1 MLRPALLAAALA
13 AAFPVHADPQLDA
26 LRAEL
31 QELKSAYETRI
42 QALEERLKATEANA
56 GTAQIRT
63 VEYREPAAARPADPT
78 RSNAFN
84 PAISLIL
91 QGQYAH
97 LEDRDERGITGFF
110 PAGGHAHGGVER
122 GFSVGGSELVISAN
136 IDPTFRGHLIAV
148 LADDAVEIEEAWFQT
163 TRLGQG
169 LAIKGGR
176 FRSGLGYQNEQHPHA
191 WDFATNNLVYDALFG
206 EGYGND
212 GLQLKWVAP
221 TELFVELG
229 AEAGRGAN
237 FPGTDRNTNGA
248 GSYALF
254 GHLGGDVGA
263 SHSWRGGL
271 SYLAAKAS
279 EREGELEDINDLH
292 AETLFSGKSKIWVAD
307 FVWKWAPN
315 GNASE
320 QNFKFA
326 TEYFR
331 RSERGSLECTDN
343 TQDGGA
349 CDVLDGD
356 TEDAYHSRQ
365 SGFYAQGVYQ
375 FMPRW
380 RTGYRYDRLD
390 SGSVDFGAN
399 SANLPVTDYS
409 PTRHSLMLDYSP
421 SEFSRLRLQVSKD
434 KSMADVSENQ
444 WFVQYIHSLGAHG
457 AHRF

>member
-13 AAFPVHADPQLDA
+13 TAFPVHADTRLDV

-31 QELKSAYETRI
+31 QELKSAYETRL
-42 QALEERLKATEANA
+42 QALEERLKATEAEA
-56 GTAQIRT
+56 DAAQIRT
-63 VEYREPAAARPADPT
+63 AEPREQAAARPADPT

-97 LEDRDERGITGFF
+97 LDNRDERGITGFS
-110 PAGGHAHGGVER
+110 PAGGHAHGGTER
-122 GFSVGGSELVISAN
+122 GFSMGGSELVISAS

-148 LADDAVEIEEAWFQT
+148 LADDEVEVEEAWFQT
-163 TRLGQG
+163 TRLGRG

-176 FRSGLGYQNEQHPHA
+176 FRSGLSYQNEQHPHA

-206 EGYGND
+206 EAYGND

-221 TELFVELG
+221 TELFMEFGV
-229 AEAGRGAN
+229 EAGRGAN
-237 FPGTDRNTNGA
+237 FPGTDRNRNGI
-248 GSYALF
+248 GSHTLF

-263 SHSWRGGL
+263 SNSWRAGL

-279 EREGELEDINDLH
+279 EREGELEDINDAH
-292 AETLFSGKSKIWVAD
+292 AETLFSGKSKTWVAD

-331 RSERGSLECTDN
+331 RNERGSLCGHDDVN
-343 TQDGGA
+343 GGCVA
-349 CDVLDGD
+349 T
-356 TEDAYHSRQ
+356 TEDAYRSRQ
-365 SGFYAQGVYQ
+365 SGYYAQGVYQ

-390 SGSVDFGAN
+390 PGSVDFGSNPLDLAM
-399 SANLPVTDYS
+399 TDYK

-421 SEFSRLRLQVSKD
+421 SEFSRLRLQYSKD
-434 KSMADVSENQ
+434 KSMESVSENQ

-457 AHRF
+457 AHKF

>member
-13 AAFPVHADPQLDA
+13 TAFQVHANTELDA

-42 QALEERLKATEANA
+42 QALEERLKATEAGQNA
-56 GTAQIRT
+56 VQIQTAET
-63 VEYREPAAARPADPT
+63 PEPAATRAADPT

-97 LEDRDERGITGFF
+97 LDNRGERGITGFF
-110 PAGGHAHGGVER
+110 PAGGHAHGDTER
-122 GFSVGGSELVISAN
+122 GFSIGGSELVISAS

-148 LADDAVEIEEAWFQT
+148 LADDEVEIEEAWFQT

-221 TELFVELG
+221 TDLFMELG
-229 AEAGRGAN
+229 AEAGRGAS

-248 GSYALF
+248 GSYTLF

-263 SHSWRGGL
+263 SHSWRAGL

-279 EREGELEDINDLH
+279 EREGELEDINGEH
-292 AETLFSGKSKIWVAD
+292 AETLFSGKSKIWGAD
-307 FVWKWAPN
+307 LVWKWAPD

-320 QNFKFA
+320 RNFKFA
-326 TEYFR
+326 AEYFR
-331 RSERGSLECTDN
+331 RSERGSLCEHDDV
-343 TQDGGA
+343 DGGCA
-349 CDVLDGD
+349 LLSDDV
-356 TEDAYHSRQ
+356 YRSRQ
-365 SGFYAQGVYQ
+365 SGYYAQGVYQ

-380 RTGYRYDRLD
+380 RAGYRYDSLD
-390 SGSVDFGAN
+390 PGSVDFGSN
-399 SANLPVTDYS
+399 PLELTTTDYK

-421 SEFSRLRLQVSKD
+421 SEFSRLRLQYSQD
-434 KSMADVSENQ
+434 KAMESTRENQ
-444 WFVQYIHSLGAHG
+444 WFLQYIHSLGAHG
-457 AHRF
+457 AHKF